1 MGPCSSHGCSKQW
14 NVHQILKTQTIVIT
28 FCCVWERTSHILVCK
43 MTQIMALLISWSESQ
58 NETKPIGQTK
68 ANIEKKCEVWNKMS
82 LVILRK
88 VDVCNLQGE
97 VPLTSNIFLG
107 WGVSP
112 LLPIMFY
119 HILPYFLG
127 IFTLCPHWWNTWGY
141 PELMIQTT
149 LQFKIPFKV
158 VFQISLQPR
167 DIPGLLFVKRCNLS
181 KGSHHPS

>member
-88 VDVCNLQGE
+88 VDVCNLLGE
-97 VPLTSNIFLG
+97 VSLTSNIFLG

-119 HILPYFLG
+119 HIFLEFSHYAHTGEIHGAILNWWYKFLSKWYF
-127 IFTLCPHWWNTWGY
+127 
-141 PELMIQTT
+141 
-149 LQFKIPFKV
+149 KSV
-158 VFQISLQPR
+158 
-167 DIPGLLFVKRCNLS
+167 CNLVTS
-181 KGSHHPS
+181 QDCFL